1 MEHPLS
7 FLPFFSFPLLLLLLF
22 PGIGISYR
30 EGKVTAKTFRC
41 TCCRRIRP
49 RNMRVKSQRYCGDR
63 RCQQMR
69 KSKWQH
75 QKEQS
80 DAEYKLNKKQSQ
92 HLWLEKNPGYW
103 KGYRKRHPH
112 YCERNRRLQQQRDKS
127 RYGRCNVS
135 VGGNLAKMDTL
146 NGVLN
151 DRTGRYIISPA
162 AGNLVKMDA
171 LIVKIVPVS
180 PG

>member
-1 MEHPLS
+1 
-7 FLPFFSFPLLLLLLF
+7 
-22 PGIGISYR
+22 
-30 EGKVTAKTFRC
+30 
-41 TCCRRIRP
+41 
-49 RNMRVKSQRYCGDR
+49 
-63 RCQQMR
+63 MR

-103 KGYRKRHPH
+103 KGYRKRHPQ

-127 RYGRCNVS
+127 RYGRNVS

-146 NGVLN
+146 NGFLN
-151 DRTGRYIISPA
+151 DRIGRYIISPA
-162 AGNLVKMDA
+162 AGNLAKMDA

-180 PG
+180 TG